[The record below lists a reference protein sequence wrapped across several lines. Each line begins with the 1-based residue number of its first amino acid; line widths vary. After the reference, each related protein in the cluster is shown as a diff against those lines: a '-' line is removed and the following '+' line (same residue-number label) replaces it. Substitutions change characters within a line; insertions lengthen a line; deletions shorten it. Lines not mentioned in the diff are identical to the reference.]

1 MEQATNK
8 QISYLLVLNKDLK
21 ESELKEL
28 SKIEASKLIR
38 KLLKAGK
45 AEENQTPQETGACD
59 FSKIDFEQ
67 LYKKYNAYTYDT
79 TKSNYNDINGA
90 NCKSPLLRD
99 SRAFKKYISDIIKKE
114 FKGVKFKIS
123 CSFAGYNEHADI
135 ILYFKDPFLQYK
147 DMHAFSY
154 LDDFCKSMYNNINY
168 TYKKYDEKYIYN
180 NYFKIRG
187 LTETAWERSTG
198 MYNCLKPEIKKI
210 YDFLKDLL
218 NSFSYDHS
226 DIMTDYFSTGLGG
239 HVSVYDSN
247 ITEEERGAAWDK
259 CKNATLEERMEKGE
273 ATEEE
278 KQEQERRH
286 AELLKKI
293 EEETKAR
300 EEEQKKREEQE
311 KAYILEKESLMDDP
325 NSYEVQTVAEDSM
338 IIEHARFS
346 SWNKP
351 CSFDEACEFIEKHPE
366 SAEVGTV
373 ANVYKIVNFKN
384 EKLFNMFL
392 DGTMEAWEFLNGGG
406 CCWAKKIKNKYEP
419 VSNEKEHDLYYSKK
433 SETQLAQ
440 AGYYWMRGAILI
452 KFKNKNMFLVD
463 PSGFNYCRYIGLL
476 PANNQQGE

>member
-1 MEQATNK
+1 MEKATEK
-8 QISYLLVLNKDLK
+8 QVNYLLVLNKDLK

-38 KLLKAGK
+38 KILKAGK
-45 AEENQTPQETGACD
+45 AEENQAPQETGACD
-59 FSKIDFEQ
+59 FSKIDFEK
-67 LYKKYNAYTYDT
+67 LYKKYNAYSYDT
-79 TKSNYNDINGA
+79 TSSNYNDINGA

-114 FKGVKFKIS
+114 FKGIKFKIS

-135 ILYFKDPFLQYK
+135 TLYFKDPFLQYK
-147 DMHAFSY
+147 DMHGFSY

-198 MYNCLKPEIKKI
+198 MYNCLKPEIKKL

-239 HVSVYDSN
+239 HVSVYDSD
-247 ITEEERGAAWDK
+247 ITEEERETAWDK
-259 CKNATLEERMEKGE
+259 CKNATLEERMEKGG

-278 KQEQERRH
+278 KQEQERKH

-300 EEEQKKREEQE
+300 EEERRKEEENEKKYNQE
-311 KAYILEKESLMDDP
+311 KEKLLDDP
-325 NSYEVQTVAEDSM
+325 NGYEVQTVAEGSM

-346 SWNKP
+346 CWNKP
-351 CSFDEACEFIEKHPE
+351 CDFEEACEFIKNYPDFED
-366 SAEVGTV
+366 VGTV
-373 ANVYKIVNFKN
+373 ANIYKIINFKN
-384 EKLFNMFL
+384 QDLFNLFKNNTLDCWQFL
-392 DGTMEAWEFLNGGG
+392 SGGG
-406 CCWAKKIKNKYEP
+406 CCWVKKENNNYIN
-419 VSNEKEHDLYYSKK
+419 VSEEEGHEIYYSKK
-433 SETQLAQ
+433 SDLQLAQ
-440 AGYYWMRGAILI
+440 AGYYWMRAAILI
-452 KFKNKNMFLVD
+452 KFENKSMFLVD

-476 PANNQQGE
+476 PANQQGE

>member
-59 FSKIDFEQ
+59 FSKIDFEK

-90 NCKSPLLRD
+90 NYKSPLLRD
-99 SRAFKKYISDIIKKE
+99 SRKFKKFISDTIKHE
-114 FKGVKFKIS
+114 FKGLKFKIS
-123 CSFAGYNEHADI
+123 CSFAGWNDYCDI
-135 ILYFKDPFLQYK
+135 ILYIDDPFINYK
-147 DMHAFSY
+147 DIETFDPLY
-154 LDDFCKSMYNNINY
+154 NLLEDFNITIKEYN
-168 TYKKYDEKYIYN
+168 KKYIYN
-180 NYFKIRG
+180 NYCKIRG
-187 LTETAWERSTG
+187 LTERENTSSLKS
-198 MYNCLKPEIKKI
+198 MYKFLKPDVKKI
-210 YDFLKDLL
+210 YDFLKALL
-218 NSFSYDHS
+218 NSYGYDHN
-226 DIMTDYFSTGLGG
+226 DIMTDYFDSGLDGNI
-239 HVSVYDSN
+239 SVYDLN
-247 ITEEERGAAWDK
+247 ITEEEREQAWET
-259 CKNATLEERMEKGE
+259 CQNSTEEERMEKGQ

-351 CSFDEACEFIEKHPE
+351 CNFDEACEFVEKHPE

-392 DGTMEAWEFLNGGG
+392 DGTMEPWEFLNGGG
-406 CCWAKKIKNKYEP
+406 CCWTKKIKNKY
-419 VSNEKEHDLYYSKK
+419 NEISEDETHVIYYSKK
-433 SETQLAQ
+433 SDLQLAQ

-476 PANNQQGE
+476 PVNNQQGE

>member
-1 MEQATNK
+1 MEQATIK
-8 QISYLLVLNKDLK
+8 QVNYLLALNKDLK

-45 AEENQTPQETGACD
+45 AEENQAPQETGACD
-59 FSKIDFEQ
+59 FSKIDFEK
-67 LYKKYNAYTYDT
+67 LYKKYNAYSYDT
-79 TKSNYNDINGA
+79 TSSNYNDINGA

-123 CSFAGYNEHADI
+123 CSFAGWSDYCDI
-135 ILYFKDPFLQYK
+135 VLYINNPFIEYK
-147 DMHAFSY
+147 DIDSFNPLY
-154 LDDFCKSMYNNINY
+154 NLLDDFNITIKEYN
-168 TYKKYDEKYIYN
+168 KKYIYN
-180 NYFKIRG
+180 NYCKVRG
-187 LTETAWERSTG
+187 LTERENTSSLKS
-198 MYNCLKPEIKKI
+198 MYNFLKSDVKKL
-210 YDFLKDLL
+210 YDFLKALL

-226 DIMTDYFSTGLGG
+226 DIMTDYFSSGLDGNI
-239 HVSVYDSN
+239 SVYDVN
-247 ITEEERGAAWDK
+247 ITEEEREQAWET
-259 CKNATLEERMEKGE
+259 CQNSTEEERMEKGQ

-278 KQEQERRH
+278 KQEQERKH

-300 EEEQKKREEQE
+300 EEKQKKREEQE
-311 KAYILEKESLMDDP
+311 KTYILEKESLMDDP

-351 CSFDEACEFIEKHPE
+351 CNFDEACEFVEKHPE

-384 EKLFNMFL
+384 EKLFKMFL

-406 CCWAKKIKNKYEP
+406 CSWTKKINNKYEP

-440 AGYYWMRGAILI
+440 DGYYWMRWAILI
-452 KFKNKNMFLVD
+452 KFENKNMFLVD
-463 PSGFNYCRYIGLL
+463 PSGFAYCRYIGLL
-476 PANNQQGE
+476 PAEEQGE